1 MSSYQST
8 LLIFVLIIIS
18 GFFSISEI
26 SLAAARKLK
35 LEQLLSH
42 GDERAAL
49 VLNLQTHPG
58 RFFTTVQIGLNSVAI
73 LAGALG
79 ELAFEQPFS
88 AFFSHISN
96 GRMSSSWGS
105 VTSFLLVTSLFIL
118 IADLIPK
125 RIGMVMPEQI
135 ALRVVR
141 PIQYCMLLFK
151 PLIWMFNGL
160 ANFVFLILRLPA
172 ARAEEVTIEDIVA
185 LASAGAEA
193 GVLAKEEHQLFENM
207 LELEALTAPSTMTA
221 RENIVWL
228 DRQDNFDT
236 IKSKITTNPH
246 AKYPVCI
253 GSIDRVIGYID
264 TKDILSY
271 ILNGEEFSPR
281 IDSLLR
287 NVLIVPETL
296 TLANILEQFKST
308 REDFALILNEYALI
322 IGLITLNDVTGT
334 LMGDMVSPQVEE
346 QIIQRDDHSWL
357 VDGVTTIG
365 DIIRVLG
372 IESFPDDEY
381 YETIAG
387 FMMYVL
393 RKVPRRTDF
402 IIHGGF
408 KFEVVDI
415 DNYKIDQLLV
425 TKIPDSIVESESP
438 IDLL

>member
-1 MSSYQST
+1 MTPFQNM
-8 LLIFVLIIIS
+8 LLIFSLISIS
-18 GFFSISEI
+18 AFFSISEI

-35 LEQLLSH
+35 LEQIFSN
-42 GDERAAL
+42 GDARAGL
-49 VLNLQTHPG
+49 VLALQARPG
-58 RFFTTVQIGLNSVAI
+58 HFFTAVQICINSLAI
-73 LAGALG
+73 LAGVVG
-79 ELAFEQPFS
+79 DRAFEPLFS
-88 AFFSHISN
+88 GLFVSFMDPKTAATCAA
-96 GRMSSSWGS
+96 
-105 VTSFLLVTSLFIL
+105 VASFLLVISLFIL

-125 RIGMVMPEQI
+125 RIGMVVPEII
-135 ALRVVR
+135 ALHVVK
-141 PIQYCMLLFK
+141 PIQYCVLILK
-151 PLIWMFNGL
+151 PFVWAFNGL
-160 ANFVFLILRLPA
+160 ANGVFLVLHLPA
-172 ARAEEVTIEDIVA
+172 ARVDDVTIEDIMA

-193 GVLAKEEHQLFENM
+193 GVLARDEHQLFENM

-228 DRQDNFDT
+228 DRQENVES
-236 IKSKITTNPH
+236 IKAKIIEHPH
-246 AKYPVCI
+246 AKYPICI
-253 GSIDRVIGYID
+253 GSIDRVIGYVD
-264 TKDILSY
+264 SKEILSH

-287 NVLIVPETL
+287 NVLILPETL
-296 TLANILEQFKST
+296 TLADILEQFKST

-322 IGLITLNDVTGT
+322 IGLITLNDVTST
-334 LMGDMVSPQVEE
+334 LMGDMVSPQIEE
-346 QIIQRDDHSWL
+346 QIVQRDTDSWL
-357 VDGVTTIG
+357 VDGVTTVG
-365 DIIRVLG
+365 DVMRVLG

-425 TKIPDSIVESESP
+425 TRMSEP
-438 IDLL
+438 AL

>member
-1 MSSYQST
+1 MSPFHST
-8 LLIFVLIIIS
+8 ILIFILIFIS
-18 GFFSISEI
+18 AFFSISEI

-35 LEQLLSH
+35 LEQLLNH
-42 GDERAAL
+42 GDERAGL
-49 VLNLQTHPG
+49 VLSLQARPG
-58 RFFTTVQIGLNSVAI
+58 HFFSAVQIGLNSVAI
-73 LAGALG
+73 LAGVIGDNAFASMFCDLFLHFFDSKSASNLG
-79 ELAFEQPFS
+79 IVS
-88 AFFSHISN
+88 
-96 GRMSSSWGS
+96 
-105 VTSFLLVTSLFIL
+105 SFLLVTSLFIL

-125 RIGMVMPEQI
+125 RIGMVVPEEI

-141 PIQYCMLLFK
+141 PIQFCVFLLK
-151 PLIWMFNGL
+151 PFVWFFNGV
-160 ANFVFLILRLPA
+160 ANGVFKILHLPA
-172 ARAEEVTIEDIVA
+172 ARVDDVTIEDIVA

-193 GVLAKEEHQLFENM
+193 GVLARDEHQLFENM

-221 RENIVWL
+221 RENIIWL
-228 DRQDNFDT
+228 DRQDSLEN
-236 IKSKITTNPH
+236 IKAKIIEYPH

-253 GSIDRVIGYID
+253 GSIDRVVGYVD
-264 TKDILSY
+264 SKDILSH
-271 ILNGEEFSPR
+271 ILNGEEFSPK
-281 IDSLLR
+281 IDSLVR
-287 NVLIVPETL
+287 NALILPETL
-296 TLANILEQFKST
+296 TLADILEQFKST

-346 QIIQRDDHSWL
+346 QIVQRDTHSWL

-365 DIIRVLG
+365 DVMRVLE

-402 IIHGGF
+402 ILHGGY

-415 DNYKIDQLLV
+415 DNYKIDQILV
-425 TKIPDSIVESESP
+425 TKVVMDSEE
-438 IDLL
+438 

>member
-1 MSSYQST
+1 MSSFHST
-8 LLIFVLIIIS
+8 LLIFTLIVIS

-35 LEQLLSH
+35 LEQLLGN
-42 GDERAAL
+42 GDQRAAL
-49 VLNLQTHPG
+49 VLKLQAHPG
-58 RFFTTVQIGLNSVAI
+58 RFFTAVQIGLNSVAI
-73 LAGALG
+73 LAGAIG
-79 ELAFEQPFS
+79 EHAFELSFTNAFLAFFD
-88 AFFSHISN
+88 AKTA
-96 GRMSSSWGS
+96 SSLGA
-105 VTSFLLVTSLFIL
+105 VASFLLVTSMFIL

-125 RIGMVMPEQI
+125 RIGMVVPEQI
-135 ALRVVR
+135 ALRVVK
-141 PIQYCMLLFK
+141 PIQFCVLLLK
-151 PLIWMFNGL
+151 PFVWMFDGL
-160 ANFVFLILRLPA
+160 ANLVFFILHLPA
-172 ARAEEVTIEDIVA
+172 ARTDEVTIEDIVA
-185 LASAGAEA
+185 LASAGAQA

-207 LELEALTAPSTMTA
+207 LDLEALTAPSTMTA

-228 DRQDNFDT
+228 DRQDSLDS
-236 IKSKITTNPH
+236 IKAKIIAHPH

-253 GSIDRVIGYID
+253 GSIDRVIGYVD
-264 TKDILSY
+264 SKDILSH

-281 IDSLLR
+281 IDSLIR
-287 NVLIVPETL
+287 NALILPETL

-334 LMGDMVSPQVEE
+334 LMGDMVSPQIEE
-346 QIIQRDDHSWL
+346 QIIQRDSGSWL
-357 VDGVTTIG
+357 IDGVTTIG
-365 DIIRVLG
+365 DVMRVLG

-408 KFEVVDI
+408 KFQVVDI

-425 TKIPDSIVESESP
+425 TRVTEQIEQEAKE
-438 IDLL
+438 L